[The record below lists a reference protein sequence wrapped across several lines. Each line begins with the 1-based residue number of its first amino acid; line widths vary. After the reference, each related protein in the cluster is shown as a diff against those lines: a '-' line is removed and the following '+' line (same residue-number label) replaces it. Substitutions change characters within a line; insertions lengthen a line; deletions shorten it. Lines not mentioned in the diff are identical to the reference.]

1 MSEMQSNNGSENG
14 QVLRNLCFI
23 GSGVI
28 FMNSLDQIYNYA
40 ITVAPYNYRYGYPDY
55 YKAWLANAFFDF
67 FFAIISIIMLSY
79 NNCT

>member
-1 MSEMQSNNGSENG
+1 MQTNNGSENG

-40 ITVAPYNYRYGYPDY
+40 ITVAPYTRSGYLPGY
-55 YKAWLANAFFDF
+55 Y
-67 FFAIISIIMLSY
+67 
-79 NNCT
+79 